1 MASIE
6 NFTWGKVLKVHEIG
20 EYKIVEYDEYEHTH
34 TKVLTGC
41 IRFHA
46 FLGER
51 DLRRCSHTLDEAII
65 LAIASKYE
73 EDRAVPYIM
82 KMLGQ

>member
-1 MASIE
+1 MASI
-6 NFTWGKVLKVHEIG
+6 NKFTWGKVLRVHEIG
-20 EYKIVEYDEYEHTH
+20 EYKIVEYDEYENTV
-34 TKVLTGC
+34 TKELTGD

-51 DLRRCSHTLDEAII
+51 DLSRCSHTLDEALIQ
-65 LAIASKYE
+65 AIASKYD